1 MDSSNDGKK
10 IKLPHKERGSIMK
23 NYVLLM
29 MGGSGTRF
37 GSDVPKQFTLI
48 NEKPLFTYIVQK
60 LAKQECIHGIVIVVN
75 PHWID
80 YTNDWLQRLSI
91 PKILKTVLGG
101 ETRSNSVYN
110 GLKALCG
117 IAEDDDVVLMHDATH
132 PYVDVDGTKK
142 VAEMVARY
150 GSSTLASLNYDT
162 TYLMDDDQNIVQ
174 VIPRRN
180 VIAGASPEGFRYKQ
194 ILDIYATTPAEDME
208 KMTSVGAIALAH
220 NIPMKV
226 VPTPVL
232 NLKITYP
239 EDMKLFLKLFNNY
252 FFDEL

>member
-1 MDSSNDGKK
+1 
-10 IKLPHKERGSIMK
+10 MK

-37 GSDVPKQFTLI
+37 GADVPKQFTLV
-48 NEKPLFTYIVQK
+48 NDKPLFLYIAKKLSK
-60 LAKQECIHGIVIVVN
+60 LACVDGMIIVVN
-75 PHWID
+75 PHWLD
-80 YTNDWLQRLSI
+80 YTKEWTEKEQIS
-91 PKILKTVLGG
+91 KILGIVPGG
-101 ETRSNSVYN
+101 ATRSNSVFN
-110 GLKALCG
+110 GLKALKDY
-117 IAEDDDVVLMHDATH
+117 AMDEDVVLIHDATH
-132 PYVDVDGTKK
+132 PYVDEDGTKQ
-142 VAEMVARY
+142 VAEMVAKY

-162 TYLMDDDQNIVQ
+162 TYMMDDDNNIVK

-194 ILDIYATTPAEDME
+194 IFDIYAETPEEDME

-226 VPTPVL
+226 VPTSVL

-239 EDMKLFLKLFNNY
+239 EDMKLLLKLFNNY
-252 FFDEL
+252 FFDEQQ

>member
-1 MDSSNDGKK
+1 
-10 IKLPHKERGSIMK
+10 MK

-37 GSDVPKQFTLI
+37 GADVPKQFTLV
-48 NEKPLFTYIVQK
+48 NDKPLFLYIAKKLSK
-60 LAKQECIHGIVIVVN
+60 LACVDGMIIVVN
-75 PHWID
+75 PHWLD
-80 YTNDWLQRLSI
+80 YTKEWTEKEQIS
-91 PKILKTVLGG
+91 KILGIVPGG
-101 ETRSNSVYN
+101 ATRSNSVFN
-110 GLKALCG
+110 GLKALKDY
-117 IAEDDDVVLMHDATH
+117 AMDDDVVLMHDATH
-132 PYVDVDGTKK
+132 PYVDEDGTKQ
-142 VAEMVARY
+142 VAEMVAKY

-162 TYLMDDDQNIVQ
+162 TYMMDDDNNIVK

-194 ILDIYATTPAEDME
+194 IFDIYAETPEEDME

-226 VPTPVL
+226 VPTSVL

-252 FFDEL
+252 FFDEQQ